1 MQSIAESASEMI
13 HVAMD
18 ELVDDAIARQL
29 ELWPQLETS
38 FSPMQKQRLREDT
51 RFHLEFVASSLWFGE
66 PALLDDYA
74 VWCKTLF
81 ANLNLPAEWIEGSW
95 SRIADTLDAQLPAE
109 EAALTRA
116 TIENAITTLRAAST
130 TSSSFLRAGAPLG
143 ELARNYLITILDG
156 NRADALSL
164 VTDAMDSGISARD
177 IYLRVFQP
185 TQREM
190 GRLWLL
196 NEVSIAEEHYV
207 TAVTQVAMARVQARS
222 HADAWADKT
231 LVAASVGSELHDLG
245 IHMIA
250 DIFELDGWN
259 TRYLGANTP
268 KAAVLEAVRA
278 SSADVLALSA
288 TMASHVTRVAEII
301 DELRADDATAH
312 VKVLVGG
319 YPFNVAPDLWQRV
332 GADGYAPDAETAP
345 QIAARLAAQS
355 A

>member
-1 MQSIAESASEMI
+1 MRGVAESASEMI
-13 HVAMD
+13 RVAIN

-29 ELWPQLETS
+29 IVWPQLKTS
-38 FSPMQKQRLREDT
+38 FSPMQMQRMREDT
-51 RFHLEFVASSLWFGE
+51 RSHLDFIASALWFDE

-81 ANLNLPAEWIEGSW
+81 ANLNLPSEWIEGSW
-95 SRIADTLDAQLPAE
+95 RRIAEALDARLPAE
-109 EAALTRA
+109 EAAVTRSG
-116 TIENAITTLRAAST
+116 IENAIVTLRAAST
-130 TSSSFLRAGAPLG
+130 ASSSFLGAGAPLG

-156 NRADALSL
+156 NRADALHL
-164 VTDAMDSGISARD
+164 VTDAMDSGTSARD

-196 NEVSIAEEHYV
+196 SEVSVAEEHYV
-207 TAVTQVAMARVQARS
+207 TAVTQVAMARVHERS
-222 HADAWADKT
+222 RANLSAAKT

-250 DIFELDGWN
+250 DIFELDGWD

-288 TMASHVTRVAEII
+288 TMASHVAQVAEII
-301 DELRADDATAH
+301 DELRADDATTH

-319 YPFNVAPDLWQRV
+319 YPFNIAPGLWQRV